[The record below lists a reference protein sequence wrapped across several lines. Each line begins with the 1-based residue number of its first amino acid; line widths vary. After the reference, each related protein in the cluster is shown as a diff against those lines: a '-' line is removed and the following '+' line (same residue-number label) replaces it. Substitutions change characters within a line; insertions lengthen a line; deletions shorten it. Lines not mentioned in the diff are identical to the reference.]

1 MARDDGLSI
10 RAIGPPYLAGAFLG
24 FALGALAGLLW
35 GLIRAA
41 MWRPAPNADEWRR
54 HDPNREGGG
63 VCPHCGHPRAIINPL
78 LKGKMVR
85 CRACQQEFPA

>member
-10 RAIGPPYLAGAFLG
+10 RAIGLPYLAGAFLG

-54 HDPNREGGG
+54 HDPNRDLGLSVAAVWKAKSRVLQRLRQELDG
-63 VCPHCGHPRAIINPL
+63 L
-78 LKGKMVR
+78 LD
-85 CRACQQEFPA
+85 